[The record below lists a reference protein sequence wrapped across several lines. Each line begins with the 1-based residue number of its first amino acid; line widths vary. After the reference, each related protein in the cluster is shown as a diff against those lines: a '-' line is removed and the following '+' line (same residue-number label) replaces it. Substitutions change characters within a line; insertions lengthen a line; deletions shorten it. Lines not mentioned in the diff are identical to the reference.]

1 MSAFE
6 YSDAANM
13 LSRVTV
19 HGDRAKLEQVLRN
32 FLSNAFK
39 FTPNEGTVEVDVSV
53 LKNIA
58 MDNGQGDRR
67 DYLRIKVIDNGPG
80 IAKVREINSR
90 CTIIIYMK
98 S

>member
-1 MSAFE
+1 MSAYE
-6 YSDAANM
+6 DSDASNF

-19 HGDRAKLEQVLRN
+19 HGDRARLEQVLRN

-39 FTPNEGTVEVDVSV
+39 FTPNEGTVELDVSV
-53 LKNIA
+53 LKNVA

-80 IAKVREINSR
+80 IAKVRELNN
-90 CTIIIYMK
+90 
-98 S
+98 